1 MAIKTARAEHIGP
14 GLRFEVETGSGH
26 RLVLDDAAGN
36 GGPRPAEMLLVAQ
49 AGCTAMDVASILA
62 KKRQVVE
69 RYEVEV
75 VGVARDEP
83 HPHVYTRIDV
93 IHHVEGPAV
102 EEAAVRRAIELSA
115 TKYCTVTGQLAA
127 GVAEIHHRYVLRR
140 GSGEAAE
147 VLEGEVV
154 VTGPGESPDA
164 LGRRFLE
171 ATAEATAEASPSS
184 AA

>member
-1 MAIKTARAEHIGP
+1 MAVKTARARHIGP
-14 GLRFEVETGSGH
+14 DLRLEVETGSGH
-26 RLVLDDAAGN
+26 RLLLDTAAGN
-36 GGPRPAEMLLVAQ
+36 AGPRPAELLLVAQ

-75 VGVARDEP
+75 VGDQRDDP

-93 IHHVEGPAV
+93 VHRVEGPAV

-115 TKYCTVTGQLAA
+115 TKYCTVTAQLAA
-127 GVAEIHHRYVLRR
+127 GVTEIHHRYVIRR
-140 GSGEAAE
+140 GAGETAE
-147 VLEGEVV
+147 VVEGEVV
-154 VTGPGESPDA
+154 VTGPGESPDE
-164 LGRRFLE
+164 LGRRWLA
-171 ATAEATAEASPSS
+171 ATVERESSP

>member
-1 MAIKTARAEHIGP
+1 MATKTARVRHIGP
-14 GLRFEVETGSGH
+14 DLRLEAETGSGH
-26 RLVLDDAAGN
+26 RLILDTLEGG
-36 GGPRPAEMLLVAQ
+36 GGPGPSELLLIAQ

-62 KKRQVVE
+62 KKRQVVD

-75 VGVARDEP
+75 VGVARDDR

-102 EEAAVRRAIELSA
+102 EEAAVRRSIELSA

-140 GSGEAAE
+140 GTGETAE

-154 VTGPGESPDA
+154 VTGPGESPDE

-171 ATAEATAEASPSS
+171 AAAEASRS
-184 AA
+184 ATA

>member
-1 MAIKTARAEHIGP
+1 MAVKTTRARHIGP
-14 GLRFEVETGSGH
+14 GLRLEVETGSGH
-26 RLVLDDAAGN
+26 RLVLDTTEGD

-62 KKRQVVE
+62 KKRQVVD

-75 VGVARDEP
+75 VGEQRDDP
-83 HPHVYTRIDV
+83 YPHVYTRIDV
-93 IHHVEGPAV
+93 VHRVEGPAV

-115 TKYCTVTGQLAA
+115 TKYCTVTAQLAA
-127 GVAEIHHRYVLRR
+127 GVAEIHHRYVIRR
-140 GSGEAAE
+140 GAGDGAE

-164 LGRRFLE
+164 LGRRSGGGE
-171 ATAEATAEASPSS
+171 GPASSPAT
-184 AA
+184 